1 MKLSQSTRTWFDAT
15 LAAAVFVGLLGITT
29 YLLYAKSVSALE
41 GQIKAGLMSTVSASA
56 TTLDGDIHR
65 HFQADTSPDEPEY
78 HTMAMHMERIRQAA
92 TGVRYIYTCILKPQG
107 VYFVVNPSPQNDG
120 DGDGIP
126 DPPPA
131 LMTLYDDAPQELVAA
146 LTQQEVSVSSV
157 PYQDQW
163 GTFISAYAPF
173 YDAQGEFVGVL
184 AMDLELSGFYK
195 RLSQVQRV
203 FGKAKI
209 IILFIGLIAGLVVW
223 WIRRA
228 YVNNLHVLETTE
240 QQAAQTLAHMRYRRD
255 VLLEIVR
262 YCFQRLPGA
271 YRDQPTDNEQRISGD
286 QPMHRARQNGSI
298 SDCPP
303 ERSPSERHPSEQYP
317 PEQYSPEQYSAEQT
331 DTPNLTGAFNQ
342 ANSTENHQ
350 QAVYHYALSFGDMTT
365 VSESF
370 YLADWFDKLNT
381 NIQQAGHASHQW
393 LGEMQH
399 PVEGDCQILLEIF
412 CEFYHRLSQLL
423 QQPVKAQTQI
433 AQESLAHW
441 QLVTVIS
448 IQDEM
453 QWTRCRRLLKI
464 SAAHDMT
471 HRLAALSA
479 TELHLLKVIYLL
491 QQLGSELTL
500 TEDGI
505 LQITW
510 QVSKERS
517 E

>member
-1 MKLSQSTRTWFDAT
+1 MKLLQSTRTWFDAT
-15 LAAAVFVGLLGITT
+15 LAATVFVGLLGITT
-29 YLLYAKSVSALE
+29 YLLYAKSVGALE
-41 GQIKAGLMSTVSASA
+41 EQIKAGLMSTVSASA

-78 HTMAMHMERIRQAA
+78 HAMAMHMERIRQAA

-131 LMTLYDDAPQELVAA
+131 LMTLYDDAPQELIAA
-146 LTQQEVSVSSV
+146 LTHQEVSVSSM
-157 PYQDQW
+157 PYRDQW

-195 RLSQVQRV
+195 RLSQIQRV

-209 IILFIGLIAGLVVW
+209 IILFIGLVTGLVVW

-228 YVNNLHVLETTE
+228 YVNNLHVLEATE
-240 QQAAQTLAHMRYRRD
+240 KQAAQTLAHMRYRRD

-262 YCFQRLPGA
+262 YYFHQLPEP
-271 YRDQPTDNEQRISGD
+271 YRDQLTDSDQPTD
-286 QPMHRARQNGSI
+286 RAQQSSSI
-298 SDCPP
+298 SDG
-303 ERSPSERHPSEQYP
+303 
-317 PEQYSPEQYSAEQT
+317 SPEQHPFEPT
-331 DTPNLTGAFNQ
+331 DTPHLTETFNQ
-342 ANSTENHQ
+342 VNPEENHQ
-350 QAVYHYALSFGDMTT
+350 QAIYHYARSFGDMTT
-365 VSESF
+365 VVESF

-381 NIQQAGHASHQW
+381 NIQQGGYASHQW

-399 PVEGDCQILLEIF
+399 PVEGDCQVLLDTF

-423 QQPVKAQTQI
+423 RQSVSAQTQI

-441 QLVTVIS
+441 QLVTEIS
-448 IQDEM
+448 IEDEV
-453 QWTRCRRLLKI
+453 QWTRCRRLFKI

-500 TEDGI
+500 TDDGV
-505 LQITW
+505 LRITW
-510 QVSKERS
+510 QVSKEQS

>member
-1 MKLSQSTRTWFDAT
+1 MKLSQSTRTLFDAT
-15 LAAAVFVGLLGITT
+15 LAAAVFIGLLGITT

-41 GQIKAGLMSTVSASA
+41 DQIKAGLISTVSASA
-56 TTLDGDIHR
+56 TTLNGDIHR
-65 HFQADTSPDEPEY
+65 HFQADTSTDDPEY

-92 TGVRYIYTCILKPQG
+92 TDVRYIYTCILKPQG

-120 DGDGIP
+120 DGDGVP

-146 LTQQEVSVSSV
+146 LTHQEISVSSV

-195 RLSQVQRV
+195 RLSQIQRV

-228 YVNNLHVLETTE
+228 HVNNLHALETTKM
-240 QQAAQTLAHMRYRRD
+240 QAAQTLAHMRYRRD
-255 VLLEIVR
+255 VLLEVVR
-262 YCFQRLPGA
+262 YYFHLFAERYP
-271 YRDQPTDNEQRISGD
+271 DQPTDRDRHSSG
-286 QPMHRARQNGSI
+286 I
-298 SDCPP
+298 SDYLP
-303 ERSPSERHPSEQYP
+303 EPTNPSNLTEASEPVNTAERH
-317 PEQYSPEQYSAEQT
+317 
-331 DTPNLTGAFNQ
+331 
-342 ANSTENHQ
+342 H
-350 QAVYHYALSFGDMTT
+350 QAVYGYALSFGDMTT
-365 VSESF
+365 VIESF
-370 YLADWFDKLNT
+370 YLADWFDKLNA
-381 NIQQAGHASHQW
+381 NIQQGGYASHQW
-393 LGEMQH
+393 LSDEMQH
-399 PVEGDCQILLEIF
+399 PVEGDCQVLLDTF

-423 QQPVKAQTQI
+423 QQSVSAQTQI

-441 QLVTVIS
+441 QLVTEIS

-453 QWTRCRRLLKI
+453 QWTRCRRLFKI
-464 SAAHDMT
+464 AAARDMT
-471 HRLAALSA
+471 HRLAALST
-479 TELHLLKVIYLL
+479 TELHLLKAIYLL

-500 TEDGI
+500 TEDGV
-505 LQITW
+505 LRITW
-510 QVSKERS
+510 QVSKEQS